1 MTEHI
6 VSSYDDDL
14 KEISD
19 GVINMG
25 DEVLGALNNIET
37 LLKNNDHELAKKII
51 KNDLIINDLGQ
62 SVENK
67 VFNILASRQPMAI
80 DLRIVFSAVKI
91 SLYLERCGDMCKGI
105 SNRVLK
111 GDLNEAQSPETISL
125 LVNMCSMVHSN
136 LGIVMEDYSKKEC
149 DNSVKVWKSDSEID
163 SLYSEI
169 LMDILNSIKTNPDA
183 TDALVPLLF
192 IARYL
197 ERVGDQATMVST
209 DNDIIV
215 NEFALHQNYP
225 NPFNP
230 QTTIKFS
237 LPEAQLVNLS
247 VYNMLGQQVLT
258 LVDREL
264 PAGYHTAKWYAG
276 NIASGVYIY
285 RLTSNGKSLT
295 QKMLL
300 MK

>member
-14 KEISD
+14 KQISD

-136 LGIVMEDYSKKEC
+136 LGIVMEDYLKKEC

-197 ERVGDQATMVST
+197 ERVGDQATNVAEET
-209 DNDIIV
+209 YFVVTGEDLEGLEKTEV
-215 NEFALHQNYP
+215 ENE
-225 NPFNP
+225 
-230 QTTIKFS
+230 TTF
-237 LPEAQLVNLS
+237 
-247 VYNMLGQQVLT
+247 
-258 LVDREL
+258 
-264 PAGYHTAKWYAG
+264 
-276 NIASGVYIY
+276 
-285 RLTSNGKSLT
+285 
-295 QKMLL
+295 
-300 MK
+300 

>member
-6 VSSYDDDL
+6 VSSYDVDL

-19 GVINMG
+19 GVISMG
-25 DEVLGALNNIET
+25 GEVLGALNNIET
-37 LLKNNDHELAKKII
+37 LLKNNDHELAQKII

-136 LGIVMEDYSKKEC
+136 LRIVMEDYSKKEC
-149 DNSVKVWKSDSEID
+149 ENSVKVWKSDSEID

-197 ERVGDQATMVST
+197 ERVGDQATNVAEET
-209 DNDIIV
+209 YFVVTGEDLEGLEKTEV
-215 NEFALHQNYP
+215 ENE
-225 NPFNP
+225 
-230 QTTIKFS
+230 TTF
-237 LPEAQLVNLS
+237 
-247 VYNMLGQQVLT
+247 
-258 LVDREL
+258 
-264 PAGYHTAKWYAG
+264 
-276 NIASGVYIY
+276 
-285 RLTSNGKSLT
+285 
-295 QKMLL
+295 
-300 MK
+300 

>member
-19 GVINMG
+19 GVISMG
-25 DEVLGALNNIET
+25 GEVLGALNNIET
-37 LLKNNDHELAKKII
+37 LLKKTDHELAQKII

-136 LGIVMEDYSKKEC
+136 LRIVMEDYSKKEC
-149 DNSVKVWKSDSEID
+149 ENSVKVWKSDSEIY

-197 ERVGDQATMVST
+197 ERVGDQATNVAEET
-209 DNDIIV
+209 YFVVTGEDLEGLEKTEV
-215 NEFALHQNYP
+215 ENE
-225 NPFNP
+225 
-230 QTTIKFS
+230 TTF
-237 LPEAQLVNLS
+237 
-247 VYNMLGQQVLT
+247 
-258 LVDREL
+258 
-264 PAGYHTAKWYAG
+264 
-276 NIASGVYIY
+276 
-285 RLTSNGKSLT
+285 
-295 QKMLL
+295 
-300 MK
+300 

>member
-1 MTEHI
+1 
-6 VSSYDDDL
+6 
-14 KEISD
+14 
-19 GVINMG
+19 
-25 DEVLGALNNIET
+25 
-37 LLKNNDHELAKKII
+37 LKNNDHELAKKII

-197 ERVGDQATMVST
+197 ERVGDQATNVAEET
-209 DNDIIV
+209 YFVVTGEDLEGLEKTEV
-215 NEFALHQNYP
+215 ENE
-225 NPFNP
+225 
-230 QTTIKFS
+230 TTF
-237 LPEAQLVNLS
+237 
-247 VYNMLGQQVLT
+247 
-258 LVDREL
+258 
-264 PAGYHTAKWYAG
+264 
-276 NIASGVYIY
+276 
-285 RLTSNGKSLT
+285 
-295 QKMLL
+295 
-300 MK
+300 

>member
-25 DEVLGALNNIET
+25 DEVLVALNNIET

-136 LGIVMEDYSKKEC
+136 LRSVMEDYSKKEC

-197 ERVGDQATMVST
+197 ERVGDQATNVAEET
-209 DNDIIV
+209 YFVVTGEDLEGLEKTEV
-215 NEFALHQNYP
+215 ENE
-225 NPFNP
+225 
-230 QTTIKFS
+230 
-237 LPEAQLVNLS
+237 
-247 VYNMLGQQVLT
+247 
-258 LVDREL
+258 
-264 PAGYHTAKWYAG
+264 
-276 NIASGVYIY
+276 
-285 RLTSNGKSLT
+285 TSF
-295 QKMLL
+295 
-300 MK
+300 

>member
-1 MTEHI
+1 
-6 VSSYDDDL
+6 
-14 KEISD
+14 
-19 GVINMG
+19 MG
-25 DEVLGALNNIET
+25 GEVLGALNNIET
-37 LLKNNDHELAKKII
+37 LLKNNDHELAQKII

-136 LGIVMEDYSKKEC
+136 LRIVMEDYSKKEC

-197 ERVGDQATMVST
+197 ERVGDQATNVAEET
-209 DNDIIV
+209 YFVVTGEDLEGLEKTEV
-215 NEFALHQNYP
+215 ENE
-225 NPFNP
+225 
-230 QTTIKFS
+230 TTF
-237 LPEAQLVNLS
+237 
-247 VYNMLGQQVLT
+247 
-258 LVDREL
+258 
-264 PAGYHTAKWYAG
+264 
-276 NIASGVYIY
+276 
-285 RLTSNGKSLT
+285 
-295 QKMLL
+295 
-300 MK
+300 

>member
-19 GVINMG
+19 GVISMG
-25 DEVLGALNNIET
+25 GEVLGALNNIET
-37 LLKNNDHELAKKII
+37 LLKNNDHELAQKII

-136 LGIVMEDYSKKEC
+136 LRIVMEDYSKKEC

-183 TDALVPLLF
+183 TDDLVPLLF
-192 IARYL
+192 IARYI
-197 ERVGDQATMVST
+197 ERVGDQATNVAEET
-209 DNDIIV
+209 YFVVTGEDLEGLEKTEV
-215 NEFALHQNYP
+215 ENE
-225 NPFNP
+225 
-230 QTTIKFS
+230 TTF
-237 LPEAQLVNLS
+237 
-247 VYNMLGQQVLT
+247 
-258 LVDREL
+258 
-264 PAGYHTAKWYAG
+264 
-276 NIASGVYIY
+276 
-285 RLTSNGKSLT
+285 
-295 QKMLL
+295 
-300 MK
+300 

>member
-19 GVINMG
+19 GVISMG
-25 DEVLGALNNIET
+25 GEVLGALNNIET
-37 LLKNNDHELAKKII
+37 LLKNNDHELAQKII

-149 DNSVKVWKSDSEID
+149 DNSVKIWKSDSEID

-197 ERVGDQATMVST
+197 ERVGDQATNVAEET
-209 DNDIIV
+209 YFVVTGEDLEGLEKTEV
-215 NEFALHQNYP
+215 ENE
-225 NPFNP
+225 
-230 QTTIKFS
+230 TTF
-237 LPEAQLVNLS
+237 
-247 VYNMLGQQVLT
+247 
-258 LVDREL
+258 
-264 PAGYHTAKWYAG
+264 
-276 NIASGVYIY
+276 
-285 RLTSNGKSLT
+285 
-295 QKMLL
+295 
-300 MK
+300 

>member
-19 GVINMG
+19 GVISMG
-25 DEVLGALNNIET
+25 GEVLGALNNIET
-37 LLKNNDHELAKKII
+37 LLKNNDHELAQKII

-136 LGIVMEDYSKKEC
+136 LRIVMEDYSKKEC
-149 DNSVKVWKSDSEID
+149 ENSVKVWKSDSEID

-169 LMDILNSIKTNPDA
+169 LMDILNSIKTTPDA

-197 ERVGDQATMVST
+197 ERVGDQATNVAEET
-209 DNDIIV
+209 YFVVTGEDLEGLEKTEV
-215 NEFALHQNYP
+215 ENE
-225 NPFNP
+225 
-230 QTTIKFS
+230 TTF
-237 LPEAQLVNLS
+237 
-247 VYNMLGQQVLT
+247 
-258 LVDREL
+258 
-264 PAGYHTAKWYAG
+264 
-276 NIASGVYIY
+276 
-285 RLTSNGKSLT
+285 
-295 QKMLL
+295 
-300 MK
+300 

>member
-19 GVINMG
+19 GVISMG
-25 DEVLGALNNIET
+25 GEVLGALNNIET
-37 LLKNNDHELAKKII
+37 LLKNNDHELAQKII

-197 ERVGDQATMVST
+197 ERVGDQATNVAEET
-209 DNDIIV
+209 YFVVTGEDLEGLEKTEV
-215 NEFALHQNYP
+215 ENE
-225 NPFNP
+225 
-230 QTTIKFS
+230 TTF
-237 LPEAQLVNLS
+237 
-247 VYNMLGQQVLT
+247 
-258 LVDREL
+258 
-264 PAGYHTAKWYAG
+264 
-276 NIASGVYIY
+276 
-285 RLTSNGKSLT
+285 
-295 QKMLL
+295 
-300 MK
+300 

>member
-1 MTEHI
+1 
-6 VSSYDDDL
+6 
-14 KEISD
+14 
-19 GVINMG
+19 MG
-25 DEVLGALNNIET
+25 DEVLAALNNIET

-136 LGIVMEDYSKKEC
+136 LGIVMKDYSKKEC

-197 ERVGDQATMVST
+197 ERVGDQATNVAEET
-209 DNDIIV
+209 YFVVTGEDLEGLEKTEV
-215 NEFALHQNYP
+215 ENE
-225 NPFNP
+225 
-230 QTTIKFS
+230 TTF
-237 LPEAQLVNLS
+237 
-247 VYNMLGQQVLT
+247 
-258 LVDREL
+258 
-264 PAGYHTAKWYAG
+264 
-276 NIASGVYIY
+276 
-285 RLTSNGKSLT
+285 
-295 QKMLL
+295 
-300 MK
+300 

>member
-19 GVINMG
+19 GVISMG
-25 DEVLGALNNIET
+25 GEVLGALNNIET
-37 LLKNNDHELAKKII
+37 LLKNNDHELAQKII

-136 LGIVMEDYSKKEC
+136 LRIVMEDYSKKEC

-197 ERVGDQATMVST
+197 ERVGDQATNVAEET
-209 DNDIIV
+209 YFVVTGEDLEGLEKTEIE
-215 NEFALHQNYP
+215 NE
-225 NPFNP
+225 
-230 QTTIKFS
+230 TTF
-237 LPEAQLVNLS
+237 
-247 VYNMLGQQVLT
+247 
-258 LVDREL
+258 
-264 PAGYHTAKWYAG
+264 
-276 NIASGVYIY
+276 
-285 RLTSNGKSLT
+285 
-295 QKMLL
+295 
-300 MK
+300 

>member
-19 GVINMG
+19 GVIKMG

-136 LGIVMEDYSKKEC
+136 LRIVMEDYSKKEC

-197 ERVGDQATMVST
+197 ERVGDQATNVAEET
-209 DNDIIV
+209 YFVVTGEDLEGLEKTEV
-215 NEFALHQNYP
+215 ENE
-225 NPFNP
+225 
-230 QTTIKFS
+230 TTF
-237 LPEAQLVNLS
+237 
-247 VYNMLGQQVLT
+247 
-258 LVDREL
+258 
-264 PAGYHTAKWYAG
+264 
-276 NIASGVYIY
+276 
-285 RLTSNGKSLT
+285 
-295 QKMLL
+295 
-300 MK
+300 

>member
-37 LLKNNDHELAKKII
+37 LLKNNDHELAQKII

-197 ERVGDQATMVST
+197 ERVGDQATNVAEET
-209 DNDIIV
+209 YFVVTGEDLEGLEKTEV
-215 NEFALHQNYP
+215 ENE
-225 NPFNP
+225 
-230 QTTIKFS
+230 
-237 LPEAQLVNLS
+237 
-247 VYNMLGQQVLT
+247 
-258 LVDREL
+258 
-264 PAGYHTAKWYAG
+264 
-276 NIASGVYIY
+276 
-285 RLTSNGKSLT
+285 TSF
-295 QKMLL
+295 
-300 MK
+300 

>member
-19 GVINMG
+19 GVISMG

-37 LLKNNDHELAKKII
+37 LLKNNDHELAQEII

-136 LGIVMEDYSKKEC
+136 LRIVMEDYSKKEC

-197 ERVGDQATMVST
+197 ERVGDQATNVAEET
-209 DNDIIV
+209 YFVVTGEDLEGLEKTEV
-215 NEFALHQNYP
+215 ENE
-225 NPFNP
+225 
-230 QTTIKFS
+230 TTF
-237 LPEAQLVNLS
+237 
-247 VYNMLGQQVLT
+247 
-258 LVDREL
+258 
-264 PAGYHTAKWYAG
+264 
-276 NIASGVYIY
+276 
-285 RLTSNGKSLT
+285 
-295 QKMLL
+295 
-300 MK
+300 

>member
-19 GVINMG
+19 GVISMG
-25 DEVLGALNNIET
+25 GEVLGALNNIET
-37 LLKNNDHELAKKII
+37 LLKNNDHELAKEII

-149 DNSVKVWKSDSEID
+149 ENSVKVWKSDSEID

-197 ERVGDQATMVST
+197 ERVGDQATNVAEET
-209 DNDIIV
+209 YFVVTGEDLEGLEKTEV
-215 NEFALHQNYP
+215 ENE
-225 NPFNP
+225 
-230 QTTIKFS
+230 TTF
-237 LPEAQLVNLS
+237 
-247 VYNMLGQQVLT
+247 
-258 LVDREL
+258 
-264 PAGYHTAKWYAG
+264 
-276 NIASGVYIY
+276 
-285 RLTSNGKSLT
+285 
-295 QKMLL
+295 
-300 MK
+300 

>member
-19 GVINMG
+19 GVISMG

-37 LLKNNDHELAKKII
+37 LLKNNDHELAEEII

-197 ERVGDQATMVST
+197 ERVGDQATNVAEET
-209 DNDIIV
+209 YFVVTGEDLEGLEKTEV
-215 NEFALHQNYP
+215 ENE
-225 NPFNP
+225 
-230 QTTIKFS
+230 TTF
-237 LPEAQLVNLS
+237 
-247 VYNMLGQQVLT
+247 
-258 LVDREL
+258 
-264 PAGYHTAKWYAG
+264 
-276 NIASGVYIY
+276 
-285 RLTSNGKSLT
+285 
-295 QKMLL
+295 
-300 MK
+300 

>member
-19 GVINMG
+19 GVISMG
-25 DEVLGALNNIET
+25 GEVLGALNNIET
-37 LLKNNDHELAKKII
+37 LLKNNDHELAKEII

-197 ERVGDQATMVST
+197 ERVGDQATNVAEET
-209 DNDIIV
+209 YFVVTGEDLEGLEKTEIE
-215 NEFALHQNYP
+215 NE
-225 NPFNP
+225 
-230 QTTIKFS
+230 TTF
-237 LPEAQLVNLS
+237 
-247 VYNMLGQQVLT
+247 
-258 LVDREL
+258 
-264 PAGYHTAKWYAG
+264 
-276 NIASGVYIY
+276 
-285 RLTSNGKSLT
+285 
-295 QKMLL
+295 
-300 MK
+300 

>member
-125 LVNMCSMVHSN
+125 LVNMCSMVNSN

-197 ERVGDQATMVST
+197 ERVGDQATNVAEET
-209 DNDIIV
+209 YFVVTGEDLEGLEKTEV
-215 NEFALHQNYP
+215 ENE
-225 NPFNP
+225 
-230 QTTIKFS
+230 TTF
-237 LPEAQLVNLS
+237 
-247 VYNMLGQQVLT
+247 
-258 LVDREL
+258 
-264 PAGYHTAKWYAG
+264 
-276 NIASGVYIY
+276 
-285 RLTSNGKSLT
+285 
-295 QKMLL
+295 
-300 MK
+300 

>member
-19 GVINMG
+19 GVISMCG
-25 DEVLGALNNIET
+25 EVLGALNNIET
-37 LLKNNDHELAKKII
+37 LLKNNDHELAQKII

-197 ERVGDQATMVST
+197 ERVGDQATNVAEET
-209 DNDIIV
+209 YFVVTGEDLEGLEKTEV
-215 NEFALHQNYP
+215 ENE
-225 NPFNP
+225 
-230 QTTIKFS
+230 TTF
-237 LPEAQLVNLS
+237 
-247 VYNMLGQQVLT
+247 
-258 LVDREL
+258 
-264 PAGYHTAKWYAG
+264 
-276 NIASGVYIY
+276 
-285 RLTSNGKSLT
+285 
-295 QKMLL
+295 
-300 MK
+300 

>member
-19 GVINMG
+19 GVISMG
-25 DEVLGALNNIET
+25 GEVLGALNNIET
-37 LLKNNDHELAKKII
+37 LLKNNDHELAQEII

-136 LGIVMEDYSKKEC
+136 LRIVMEDYSKKEC

-197 ERVGDQATMVST
+197 ERVGDQATNVAEET
-209 DNDIIV
+209 YFVVTGEDLEGLEKTEV
-215 NEFALHQNYP
+215 ENE
-225 NPFNP
+225 
-230 QTTIKFS
+230 TTF
-237 LPEAQLVNLS
+237 
-247 VYNMLGQQVLT
+247 
-258 LVDREL
+258 
-264 PAGYHTAKWYAG
+264 
-276 NIASGVYIY
+276 
-285 RLTSNGKSLT
+285 
-295 QKMLL
+295 
-300 MK
+300 

>member
-19 GVINMG
+19 GVISMG
-25 DEVLGALNNIET
+25 GEVLGALNNIET

-136 LGIVMEDYSKKEC
+136 LRIVMEDYSKKEC
-149 DNSVKVWKSDSEID
+149 ENSVKVWKSDSEID

-197 ERVGDQATMVST
+197 ERVGDQATNVAEET
-209 DNDIIV
+209 YFVVTGEDLEGLEKTEV
-215 NEFALHQNYP
+215 ENE
-225 NPFNP
+225 
-230 QTTIKFS
+230 TTF
-237 LPEAQLVNLS
+237 
-247 VYNMLGQQVLT
+247 
-258 LVDREL
+258 
-264 PAGYHTAKWYAG
+264 
-276 NIASGVYIY
+276 
-285 RLTSNGKSLT
+285 
-295 QKMLL
+295 
-300 MK
+300 

>member
-19 GVINMG
+19 GVISMG
-25 DEVLGALNNIET
+25 GEVLGALNNIET
-37 LLKNNDHELAKKII
+37 LLKNNDHELAKEII

-136 LGIVMEDYSKKEC
+136 LGIVMEDYLKKEC

-197 ERVGDQATMVST
+197 ERVGDQATNVAEET
-209 DNDIIV
+209 YFVVTGEDLEGLEKTEV
-215 NEFALHQNYP
+215 ENE
-225 NPFNP
+225 
-230 QTTIKFS
+230 TTF
-237 LPEAQLVNLS
+237 
-247 VYNMLGQQVLT
+247 
-258 LVDREL
+258 
-264 PAGYHTAKWYAG
+264 
-276 NIASGVYIY
+276 
-285 RLTSNGKSLT
+285 
-295 QKMLL
+295 
-300 MK
+300 

>member
-19 GVINMG
+19 GVISMG
-25 DEVLGALNNIET
+25 GEVLGALNNIET
-37 LLKNNDHELAKKII
+37 LLKNNDHELAQKII

-105 SNRVLK
+105 SNRVLI

-136 LGIVMEDYSKKEC
+136 LRIVMEDYSKKEC

-197 ERVGDQATMVST
+197 ERVGDQATNVAEET
-209 DNDIIV
+209 YFVVTGEDLEGLEKTEV
-215 NEFALHQNYP
+215 ENE
-225 NPFNP
+225 
-230 QTTIKFS
+230 TTF
-237 LPEAQLVNLS
+237 
-247 VYNMLGQQVLT
+247 
-258 LVDREL
+258 
-264 PAGYHTAKWYAG
+264 
-276 NIASGVYIY
+276 
-285 RLTSNGKSLT
+285 
-295 QKMLL
+295 
-300 MK
+300 

>member
-19 GVINMG
+19 GVISMG
-25 DEVLGALNNIET
+25 GEVLGALNNIET
-37 LLKNNDHELAKKII
+37 LLKNNDHELAQKII

-197 ERVGDQATMVST
+197 ERVGDQATNVAEET
-209 DNDIIV
+209 YFVVTGEDLEGLEKTEV
-215 NEFALHQNYP
+215 ENE
-225 NPFNP
+225 
-230 QTTIKFS
+230 
-237 LPEAQLVNLS
+237 
-247 VYNMLGQQVLT
+247 
-258 LVDREL
+258 
-264 PAGYHTAKWYAG
+264 
-276 NIASGVYIY
+276 
-285 RLTSNGKSLT
+285 TSF
-295 QKMLL
+295 
-300 MK
+300 

>member
-136 LGIVMEDYSKKEC
+136 LRIVMEDYSKKEC
-149 DNSVKVWKSDSEID
+149 ENSVKVWKSDSEID

-197 ERVGDQATMVST
+197 ERVGDQATNVAEET
-209 DNDIIV
+209 YFVVTGEDLEGLEKTEV
-215 NEFALHQNYP
+215 ENE
-225 NPFNP
+225 
-230 QTTIKFS
+230 TTF
-237 LPEAQLVNLS
+237 
-247 VYNMLGQQVLT
+247 
-258 LVDREL
+258 
-264 PAGYHTAKWYAG
+264 
-276 NIASGVYIY
+276 
-285 RLTSNGKSLT
+285 
-295 QKMLL
+295 
-300 MK
+300 

>member
-19 GVINMG
+19 GVISMG

-37 LLKNNDHELAKKII
+37 LLKNNDHELAQEII

-197 ERVGDQATMVST
+197 ERVGDQATNVAEET
-209 DNDIIV
+209 YFVVTGEDLEGLEKTEV
-215 NEFALHQNYP
+215 ENE
-225 NPFNP
+225 
-230 QTTIKFS
+230 TTF
-237 LPEAQLVNLS
+237 
-247 VYNMLGQQVLT
+247 
-258 LVDREL
+258 
-264 PAGYHTAKWYAG
+264 
-276 NIASGVYIY
+276 
-285 RLTSNGKSLT
+285 
-295 QKMLL
+295 
-300 MK
+300 

>member
-19 GVINMG
+19 GVISMG
-25 DEVLGALNNIET
+25 GEVLGALNNIET
-37 LLKNNDHELAKKII
+37 LLKNNDHELAQKII

-136 LGIVMEDYSKKEC
+136 LRIVMEDYSKKEC

-197 ERVGDQATMVST
+197 ERVGDQATNVAEET
-209 DNDIIV
+209 YFVVTGEDLEGLEKTEV
-215 NEFALHQNYP
+215 ENE
-225 NPFNP
+225 
-230 QTTIKFS
+230 
-237 LPEAQLVNLS
+237 
-247 VYNMLGQQVLT
+247 
-258 LVDREL
+258 
-264 PAGYHTAKWYAG
+264 
-276 NIASGVYIY
+276 
-285 RLTSNGKSLT
+285 TSF
-295 QKMLL
+295 
-300 MK
+300 

>member
-19 GVINMG
+19 GVISMG
-25 DEVLGALNNIET
+25 GEVLRALNNIET
-37 LLKNNDHELAKKII
+37 LLKNNDHELAKEII

-197 ERVGDQATMVST
+197 ERVGDQATNVAEET
-209 DNDIIV
+209 YFVVTGEDLEGLEKTEV
-215 NEFALHQNYP
+215 ENE
-225 NPFNP
+225 
-230 QTTIKFS
+230 TTF
-237 LPEAQLVNLS
+237 
-247 VYNMLGQQVLT
+247 
-258 LVDREL
+258 
-264 PAGYHTAKWYAG
+264 
-276 NIASGVYIY
+276 
-285 RLTSNGKSLT
+285 
-295 QKMLL
+295 
-300 MK
+300 

>member
-1 MTEHI
+1 
-6 VSSYDDDL
+6 
-14 KEISD
+14 
-19 GVINMG
+19 MG

-37 LLKNNDHELAKKII
+37 LLKNNDHELAKEII

-197 ERVGDQATMVST
+197 ERVGDQATNVAEET
-209 DNDIIV
+209 YFVVTGEDLEGLEKTEV
-215 NEFALHQNYP
+215 ENE
-225 NPFNP
+225 
-230 QTTIKFS
+230 TTF
-237 LPEAQLVNLS
+237 
-247 VYNMLGQQVLT
+247 
-258 LVDREL
+258 
-264 PAGYHTAKWYAG
+264 
-276 NIASGVYIY
+276 
-285 RLTSNGKSLT
+285 
-295 QKMLL
+295 
-300 MK
+300 

>member
-19 GVINMG
+19 GVISMG
-25 DEVLGALNNIET
+25 GEVLGALNNIET
-37 LLKNNDHELAKKII
+37 LLKNNDHELAQKII

-136 LGIVMEDYSKKEC
+136 LVIVMEDYSKKEC

-197 ERVGDQATMVST
+197 ERVGDQATNVAEET
-209 DNDIIV
+209 YFVVTGEDLEGLEKTEV
-215 NEFALHQNYP
+215 ENE
-225 NPFNP
+225 
-230 QTTIKFS
+230 TTF
-237 LPEAQLVNLS
+237 
-247 VYNMLGQQVLT
+247 
-258 LVDREL
+258 
-264 PAGYHTAKWYAG
+264 
-276 NIASGVYIY
+276 
-285 RLTSNGKSLT
+285 
-295 QKMLL
+295 
-300 MK
+300 

>member
-19 GVINMG
+19 GVISMSG
-25 DEVLGALNNIET
+25 EVLGALNNIET

-136 LGIVMEDYSKKEC
+136 LRIVMEDYLKKEC

-197 ERVGDQATMVST
+197 ERVGDQATNVAEET
-209 DNDIIV
+209 YFVVTGEDLEGLEKTEV
-215 NEFALHQNYP
+215 ENE
-225 NPFNP
+225 
-230 QTTIKFS
+230 TTF
-237 LPEAQLVNLS
+237 
-247 VYNMLGQQVLT
+247 
-258 LVDREL
+258 
-264 PAGYHTAKWYAG
+264 
-276 NIASGVYIY
+276 
-285 RLTSNGKSLT
+285 
-295 QKMLL
+295 
-300 MK
+300 

>member
-19 GVINMG
+19 GVISMG
-25 DEVLGALNNIET
+25 DEVLGALDNIET
-37 LLKNNDHELAKKII
+37 LLKNNDHELAQKII

-136 LGIVMEDYSKKEC
+136 LRIVMEDYSKKEC
-149 DNSVKVWKSDSEID
+149 ENSVKVWKSDSEID

-197 ERVGDQATMVST
+197 ERVGDQATNVAEET
-209 DNDIIV
+209 YFVVTGEDLEGLEKTEV
-215 NEFALHQNYP
+215 ENE
-225 NPFNP
+225 
-230 QTTIKFS
+230 TTF
-237 LPEAQLVNLS
+237 
-247 VYNMLGQQVLT
+247 
-258 LVDREL
+258 
-264 PAGYHTAKWYAG
+264 
-276 NIASGVYIY
+276 
-285 RLTSNGKSLT
+285 
-295 QKMLL
+295 
-300 MK
+300 

>member
-25 DEVLGALNNIET
+25 DEVLGALNNMET
-37 LLKNNDHELAKKII
+37 LLKNKDHELAKKII

-197 ERVGDQATMVST
+197 ERVGDQATNVAEET
-209 DNDIIV
+209 YFVVTGEDLEGLEKTEV
-215 NEFALHQNYP
+215 ENE
-225 NPFNP
+225 
-230 QTTIKFS
+230 TTF
-237 LPEAQLVNLS
+237 
-247 VYNMLGQQVLT
+247 
-258 LVDREL
+258 
-264 PAGYHTAKWYAG
+264 
-276 NIASGVYIY
+276 
-285 RLTSNGKSLT
+285 
-295 QKMLL
+295 
-300 MK
+300 